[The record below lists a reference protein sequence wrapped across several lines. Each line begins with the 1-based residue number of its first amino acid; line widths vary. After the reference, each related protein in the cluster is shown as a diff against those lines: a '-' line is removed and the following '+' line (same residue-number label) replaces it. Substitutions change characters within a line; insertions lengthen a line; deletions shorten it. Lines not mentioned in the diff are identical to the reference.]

1 MSSRLSADLSSD
13 LNHPNENPGQC
24 QKQQYLY
31 ESTQSEESA

>member
-31 ESTQSEESA
+31 ESAQSEESA